1 MNVLMIVSDTVR
13 ADFLG
18 ARGGDVATPNL
29 DALAASSADFRR
41 AYACS
46 FPTLPARSDYLTGRM
61 TFATWGWSALPRNV
75 PTVPMILRSA
85 GVSTAAV
92 VDVPFYTVNA
102 YNYDRGFEFFYELGT
117 QHLARH
123 GHLFPLTRSSE
134 ADYACAQTVATAE
147 RALERLR
154 DRQPFFLLVDLW
166 DPHEPWD
173 PPRWYVERYRP
184 DYDGRVV
191 DPPYRPWEDTG
202 MSRDDLEVAIACYSG
217 ALTMVDR
224 WIGRLLERVDSLG
237 LAGSTAVLFASDHG
251 FYFGERGGL
260 FGKMVLRPELDADR
274 HTVDTSALR
283 AGGLWMRSPLHEEVA
298 RVPLLLR
305 IPGEEPRVDDRLVSA
320 LDVAPTVLRL
330 LGVNP
335 PPTFLGHPL
344 TDDQAEHSGREVVL
358 TGLPLAVPGERSLA
372 VVDDLTRRVVEWQ
385 PVTVTSKE
393 WSLLFATSSEPV
405 ELYDAND
412 PDAQNVADAHPAEV
426 ARLRRLLLEELERG
440 SADAAAVAARS

>member
-1 MNVLMIVSDTVR
+1 MIVSDTVR

-18 ARGGDVATPNL
+18 ARGGHVATPNL
-29 DALAASSADFRR
+29 DALAASGTDFRR

-85 GVSTAAV
+85 GVTTAAV

-123 GHLFPLTRSSE
+123 GHLLPLHRASE
-134 ADYACAQTVATAE
+134 ADYAPAQTVAAAE

-154 DRQPFFLLVDLW
+154 ERQPFFCLVDLW

-173 PPRWYVERYRP
+173 PPHWYVERYRP
-184 DYDGRVV
+184 GYDGRVV
-191 DPPYRPWEDTG
+191 DPPYRPWEEAG
-202 MSRDDLEVAIACYSG
+202 MSRDDLDVAIACYSG
-217 ALTMVDR
+217 ELTMVDR
-224 WIGRLLERVDSLG
+224 WIGRLLERLDSLG
-237 LAGSTAVLFASDHG
+237 LAESTAVLFASDHG

-260 FGKMVLRPELDADR
+260 FGKMVLRPELDANR
-274 HTVDTSALR
+274 HTVDASALR
-283 AGGLWMRSPLHEEVA
+283 AGGLWMRSPLYDEVA

-330 LGVNP
+330 LDLNP
-335 PPTFLGHPL
+335 PATFLGRSL
-344 TDDQAEHSGREVVL
+344 TDDAAASRDREVVL

-385 PVTVTSKE
+385 PVTVTSRE
-393 WSLLFATSSEPV
+393 WTLLFATSSEPV
-405 ELYDAND
+405 ELYEAND
-412 PDAQNVADAHPAEV
+412 PGAENVADAHPEEV
-426 ARLRRLLLEELERG
+426 ALLHRLLLVELERG
-440 SADAAAVAARS
+440 GADAAAIEARS